1 LLLLAAIAIVSVRHI
16 GSLTDSG
23 RRVDLTHT
31 VIGEIEQV
39 LADLQDAET
48 GQRGFLL
55 TGDERFLDPYNTA
68 VAHLP
73 EQIRALREVTA
84 DNAQQQSA
92 VNTIEN
98 LATQKLAALKEGIDR
113 RRRQSMNIASPDLDL
128 LQSGRAIMD
137 RIRLEVADMRTR
149 EESKLGDRATALAD
163 DSRQA
168 LLLYSSETAPLS
180 FLPASRF
187 HAVAA
192 GKRQRTP
199 PRSMRRNAPPR
210 SRICTTTRLAA
221 TLARQGRVDREYE
234 RYRAAMARLYA

>member
-1 LLLLAAIAIVSVRHI
+1 
-16 GSLTDSG
+16 

-55 TGDERFLDPYNTA
+55 TGDERFLDPYNA
-68 VAHLP
+68 ALAHLP
-73 EQIRALREVTA
+73 EQIRALREVTS

-98 LATQKLAALKEGIDR
+98 LATQKLAALSEGIDR
-113 RRRQSMNIASPDLDL
+113 RRRQPVNIAPPELDL

-168 LLLYSSETAPLS
+168 LLLILLGNGAAV
-180 FLPASRF
+180 FLLLLVFMLLQRESGQR
-187 HAVAA
+187 HAAQINA
-192 GKRQRTP
+192 QKRADEVEDLYN
-199 PRSMRRNAPPR
+199 NA
-210 SRICTTTRLAA
+210 
-221 TLARQGRVDREYE
+221 
-234 RYRAAMARLYA
+234 